1 MANCFLALAVVKD
14 DAEVTTID
22 GSENGALLNRG
33 AFHCGYC
40 TSGTDLIGGRPHG
53 RGQDAERGRIRE
65 HVSAKSADAAPI
77 PVILAAI

>member
-33 AFHCGYC
+33 AFHCGY
-40 TSGTDLIGGRPHG
+40 
-53 RGQDAERGRIRE
+53 
-65 HVSAKSADAAPI
+65 
-77 PVILAAI
+77 